1 MPRVAESR
9 RRRPEEHTM
18 TDQITVTG
26 AIGSDP
32 RHTVTPAG
40 LPITNFRLASTRRY
54 FDRATGQWTDGE
66 TNWYTVSTFRQLAV
80 NAAESLR
87 KGQRVVVHGRIRV
100 RQWQTAEK
108 SGLAIEI
115 EADSVGHDLAWGTS
129 EYTKSAAARAASSAE
144 DPTSDVA
151 ATEAGPGADAWATP
165 GTGWALSDDDAASGE
180 TSPSPLDG
188 DEHAV
193 EHVPA

>member
-1 MPRVAESR
+1 
-9 RRRPEEHTM
+9 M

-26 AIGSDP
+26 AVGSDP

-87 KGQRVVVHGRIRV
+87 KGQRVVVHGRVRV
-100 RQWQTAEK
+100 RKWQTAEK
-108 SGLAIEI
+108 SGLAIEL

-129 EYTKSAAARAASSAE
+129 EYTKSTARASASSSE
-144 DPTSDVA
+144 DSTVEST
-151 ATEAGPGADAWATP
+151 TEGGLVADAWATP
-165 GTGWALSDDDAASGE
+165 GAGWAVSEEDSAPEAVILDA
-180 TSPSPLDG
+180 
-188 DEHAV
+188 DEDVV

>member
-1 MPRVAESR
+1 
-9 RRRPEEHTM
+9 M

-26 AIGSDP
+26 AIGGDP

-87 KGQRVVVHGRIRV
+87 KGQRVVVHGRVRV
-100 RQWQTAEK
+100 RQWQTSEK

-129 EYTKSAAARAASSAE
+129 EYTKSAAARASASSD
-144 DPTSDVA
+144 DPSTDAVP
-151 ATEAGPGADAWATP
+151 TEAALAADAWATP
-165 GTGWALSDDDAASGE
+165 GAGWVLSGDGSASDVPLRDADEALE
-180 TSPSPLDG
+180 
-188 DEHAV
+188 
-193 EHVPA
+193 EHVADDVRA